1 MLLESY
7 FDILAPTDIRL
18 KGTRIGIETVLYAYI
33 HQKQT
38 AEEIARVYSQ
48 LKLEQVYATILYY
61 LQDPTA
67 VGDYLT
73 TWLNDCAR
81 AEREQD
87 ENPPAI
93 VVRLRRLREERLAGA
108 ICLI

>member
-1 MLLESY
+1 MQLESY

-18 KGTRIGIETVLYAYI
+18 RGTRIGIETILYPYI

-38 AEEIARVYSQ
+38 AEEIAQVYPQ
-48 LKLEQVYATILYY
+48 LTLEQVYATVLYY
-61 LQDPTA
+61 LHDRAA
-67 VGDYLT
+67 VGNYLA

-93 VVRLRRLREERLAGA
+93 VVRLRRLREERLTLAHG
-108 ICLI
+108 